1 MKTSKITTL
10 SAIAIATAFLG
21 GAVVHADEA
30 QATSNVYTEVAGKI
44 TVTPIRQTEQLTTAV
59 DNAKAAGVTV
69 ETGNTVNN
77 LTQDQAQAAMNE
89 KANEINSVVSQYNAE
104 KQAYADAQ
112 AKYEADKAKY
122 VEDKAAYEK
131 NMAEAEEN
139 TKKEGNLSE
148 VAEQGLVYNNAS
160 EPNATHEVVKGN
172 VVDEKEVQD
181 AAKAAEV
188 GDKDY
193 LVNTVL
199 NPDSEFINGGTY
211 VALKAGETTTVRY
224 EGLGNSTYNGQ
235 KIAAVEYDYTPDV
248 DTYAILYND
257 PTITIGLMNFS
268 KAIDVATNVRFYD
281 VNKQLITLTKDAL
294 FGFNSL
300 NRGKGELYNDK
311 IEYVSNE
318 AGFITINGSTIVNH
332 DGNKAYADSSNDEG
346 VIGEWDNFDSPNF
359 YKGGI
364 VGLTKDGKMSFHF
377 GNDGRVWQWFAI
389 NSTIPV
395 STLPIKPVE
404 PVAPTIEEP
413 VAPTVKV
420 DKYENVSAT
429 PVETPTDETPEFNG
443 DIVPLDPPTVDIPEF
458 DAGIPGIPEV
468 RELPEY
474 TEPIGTVPN
483 DAPKYEKPEFEGG
496 VVPNDPPVVEIPEYN
511 EPIGTVPN
519 EAPVYDK
526 PEWNGGIPGI
536 PEERE
541 LPPFEGGVVP
551 NDAPI
556 LDLPELEIPEEP
568 TKPTPEKP
576 VTPKEAPNKPADA
589 PKAKEVEITEV
600 VYKNDSEP
608 KEAANTTVYGGTL
621 PHTGE
626 KEGIASTLGLVVIA
640 AGITGLTLGFKK
652 RNDK

>member
-10 SAIAIATAFLG
+10 SAIALATAFLG
-21 GAVVHADEA
+21 GAVVHADGT
-30 QATSNVYTEVAGKI
+30 QPTSNVYTEVAGKI
-44 TVTPIRQTEQLTTAV
+44 TVTPIQQTEQLTAAV

-77 LTQDQAQAAMNE
+77 LTQDQAANVMNE
-89 KANEINSVVSQYNAE
+89 KANEINSVVSQYNAD

-172 VVDEKEVQD
+172 VVEEKEVQD

-224 EGLGNSTYNGQ
+224 EGLENSTYNGQ

-281 VNKQLITLTKDAL
+281 ANKQLITLTKDAL

-300 NRGKGELYNDK
+300 NRGKGELYDDK

-332 DGNKAYADSSNDEG
+332 EGNKAYADSSNDES

-404 PVAPTIEEP
+404 PVTPTIEEP

-443 DIVPLDPPTVDIPEF
+443 GIVPLDPPTVEIPEF
-458 DAGIPGIPEV
+458 QGGIPGIPEV
-468 RELPEY
+468 HEKPEFNGGIPGIP
-474 TEPIGTVPN
+474 EVH
-483 DAPKYEKPEFEGG
+483 EKPEFEGG
-496 VVPNDPPVVEIPEYN
+496 VVPLDPPVVEIPEL
-511 EPIGTVPN
+511 II
-519 EAPVYDK
+519 D
-526 PEWNGGIPGI
+526 
-536 PEERE
+536 
-541 LPPFEGGVVP
+541 
-551 NDAPI
+551 
-556 LDLPELEIPEEP
+556 IPEEP

-576 VTPKEAPNKPADA
+576 STPEKA
-589 PKAKEVEITEV
+589 PKTSVERPNDKVAQSTTV
-600 VYKNDSEP
+600 SYKLDSEP
-608 KEAANTTVYGGTL
+608 KEAVNTAVYGGTL
-621 PHTGE
+621 PNTGE
-626 KEGIASTLGLVVIA
+626 KEGITSTLGLLVIA

-652 RNDK
+652 HNEEKGE

>member
-10 SAIAIATAFLG
+10 SAIALATAFLG
-21 GAVVHADEA
+21 GAAVHADET

-44 TVTPIRQTEQLTTAV
+44 TVTPIQQTGQLTTAV

-77 LTQDQAQAAMNE
+77 LTQDQAANAMNE
-89 KANEINSVVSQYNAE
+89 KANEINSVVSQYTE
-104 KQAYADAQ
+104 DKQAYADAQ
-112 AKYEADKAKY
+112 AKYESDKAKY
-122 VEDKAAYEK
+122 VEDKAVYEK

-224 EGLGNSTYNGQ
+224 EGLENSTYNGQ

-281 VNKQLITLTKDAL
+281 ANKQLITLTKDAL

-300 NRGKGELYNDK
+300 NRGKGERYDDK

-332 DGNKAYADSSNDEG
+332 EGNKAYADSSNDEG

-429 PVETPTDETPEFNG
+429 PVETPMDETPEFNG
-443 DIVPLDPPTVDIPEF
+443 GIVPLDPPTVEIPEF
-458 DAGIPGIPEV
+458 QGGIPGIPEV
-468 RELPEY
+468 HEKPEFNGGIPGIP
-474 TEPIGTVPN
+474 EVH
-483 DAPKYEKPEFEGG
+483 EKPEFEGG
-496 VVPNDPPVVEIPEYN
+496 VVPLDPPVVEIPEL
-511 EPIGTVPN
+511 II
-519 EAPVYDK
+519 D
-526 PEWNGGIPGI
+526 
-536 PEERE
+536 
-541 LPPFEGGVVP
+541 
-551 NDAPI
+551 
-556 LDLPELEIPEEP
+556 IPEEP

-589 PKAKEVEITEV
+589 PKAKEEKEV
-600 VYKNDSEP
+600 AYKLDSEP
-608 KEAANTTVYGGTL
+608 KEVANTTVYGGVL
-621 PHTGE
+621 PNTGE

-652 RNDK
+652 HNEEKED

>member
-10 SAIAIATAFLG
+10 SAIALAAAFLG
-21 GAVVHADEA
+21 GAVVHADET

-44 TVTPIRQTEQLTTAV
+44 TVTPIQQTEQLTTAV
-59 DNAKAAGVTV
+59 DNAKAAGVNV
-69 ETGNTVNN
+69 EAGNTVNN

-89 KANEINSVVSQYNAE
+89 KASEINSVVSQYNAE
-104 KQAYADAQ
+104 KQAYTDAQ

-122 VEDKAAYEK
+122 VEDKTTYEK

-224 EGLGNSTYNGQ
+224 EGLENSTYNGQ
-235 KIAAVEYDYTPDV
+235 KIAAVEYDYTSDV

-281 VNKQLITLTKDAL
+281 ANKQLITLTKDAL

-300 NRGKGELYNDK
+300 NRGKGELYDDK

-332 DGNKAYADSSNDEG
+332 EGNKAYADSSNDES

-364 VGLTKDGKMSFHF
+364 VGLTQDGKMSFHF

-429 PVETPTDETPEFNG
+429 PVESPTDETPEFNG
-443 DIVPLDPPTVDIPEF
+443 GIVPLDPPTVEIPEF
-458 DAGIPGIPEV
+458 QGGIPGIPEVHEKPEFNGGIPGIPEV

-483 DAPKYEKPEFEGG
+483 EAPK
-496 VVPNDPPVVEIPEYN
+496 
-511 EPIGTVPN
+511 
-519 EAPVYDK
+519 YDK
-526 PEWNGGIPGI
+526 PEFQGGIPGI
-536 PEERE
+536 PEVRE

-576 VTPKEAPNKPADA
+576 STPEKA
-589 PKAKEVEITEV
+589 PKTSVERSNGKVAQSTTV
-600 VYKNDSEP
+600 SYKLDSEP
-608 KEAANTTVYGGTL
+608 KEVANTTVYGGVL
-621 PHTGE
+621 PNTGE
-626 KEGIASTLGLVVIA
+626 KEGIMSTLGLLVIS
-640 AGITGLTLGFKK
+640 AGIAGLTLSFKK
-652 RNDK
+652 YNEGEDK

>member
-21 GAVVHADEA
+21 GAVVHADET
-30 QATSNVYTEVAGKI
+30 QSTSNVYTEVAGKI
-44 TVTPIRQTEQLTTAV
+44 TVTPIQQTEQLTTAV
-59 DNAKAAGVTV
+59 DNAKAAGVNV
-69 ETGNTVNN
+69 EAGNTVNN
-77 LTQDQAQAAMNE
+77 LTQDQAANAMNE
-89 KANEINSVVSQYNAE
+89 KANEINSVVSQYTAD

-112 AKYEADKAKY
+112 AKYESDKAKY

-131 NMAEAEEN
+131 NMAEAEAN

-160 EPNATHEVVKGN
+160 EPNATHKVVKGN

-224 EGLGNSTYNGQ
+224 EGLENSTYNGQ
-235 KIAAVEYDYTPDV
+235 KISAVEYDYTPDV

-281 VNKQLITLTKDAL
+281 ANKQLVTLTKDAL

-300 NRGKGELYNDK
+300 NRGKGELYDDK

-332 DGNKAYADSSNDEG
+332 DGNKAYADSSNDES

-364 VGLTKDGKMSFHF
+364 VGLTQDGKMSFHF

-395 STLPIKPVE
+395 PTLPIKPVE

-429 PVETPTDETPEFNG
+429 PVDTPTDETPEFNG
-443 DIVPLDPPTVDIPEF
+443 GIVPLDPPMVEIPEF
-458 DAGIPGIPEV
+458 EGGIPGIPEV

-483 DAPKYEKPEFEGG
+483 DAP
-496 VVPNDPPVVEIPEYN
+496 
-511 EPIGTVPN
+511 
-519 EAPVYDK
+519 VYDK
-526 PEWNGGIPGI
+526 PEWNGGTVPNEAPIHDKPEFQGGIPGI
-536 PEERE
+536 PEVRE
-541 LPPFEGGVVP
+541 LPPFEGGVIP

-556 LDLPELEIPEEP
+556 LDLPELKIPEEP

-576 VTPKEAPNKPADA
+576 VTPKEVPSKPVDA
-589 PKAKEVEITEV
+589 PKEKEESATVS
-600 VYKNDSEP
+600 YNLDSEP
-608 KEAANTTVYGGTL
+608 KEAPNTPVYGGTL
-621 PHTGE
+621 PNTGE
-626 KEGIASTLGLVVIA
+626 KEGIMSTLGLAVIA
-640 AGITGLTLGFKK
+640 VGIAGLTLIFKK
-652 RNDK
+652 YNERGEN

>member
-21 GAVVHADEA
+21 GAVVHADE
-30 QATSNVYTEVAGKI
+30 QTTSNVYTEVAGKI
-44 TVTPIRQTEQLTTAV
+44 TVTPIQQTEQLTTAV
-59 DNAKAAGVTV
+59 DNAKASGVTV

-77 LTQDQAQAAMNE
+77 LTQDQAANAMNE

-112 AKYEADKAKY
+112 AKYEADKTKY

-160 EPNATHEVVKGN
+160 EPNATHEVIKGN

-224 EGLGNSTYNGQ
+224 EGLENSTYNGQ
-235 KIAAVEYDYTPDV
+235 KIAAVEYDYTSDV

-268 KAIDVATNVRFYD
+268 KAIDVATNIRFYD
-281 VNKQLITLTKDAL
+281 ANKQLITLTKDAL

-300 NRGKGELYNDK
+300 NRGKGELYADK

-332 DGNKAYADSSNDEG
+332 EGNKAYADSSNDES
-346 VIGEWDNFDSPNF
+346 VIGEWDSFDSTNF

-413 VAPTVKV
+413 TAPTVKV
-420 DKYENVSAT
+420 DKYENISAT

-443 DIVPLDPPTVDIPEF
+443 GIVPLDPPTVDIPEWNGGTVPNEAPIHYKPEF
-458 DAGIPGIPEV
+458 QGGIPGIPEV
-468 RELPEY
+468 
-474 TEPIGTVPN
+474 
-483 DAPKYEKPEFEGG
+483 
-496 VVPNDPPVVEIPEYN
+496 
-511 EPIGTVPN
+511 
-519 EAPVYDK
+519 
-526 PEWNGGIPGI
+526 
-536 PEERE
+536 RE

-556 LDLPELEIPEEP
+556 LDLPELEIPVEP

-576 VTPKEAPNKPADA
+576 VEPKKVPNKPVDA
-589 PKAKEVEITEV
+589 SKTKEVEITEV

-608 KEAANTTVYGGTL
+608 KGAVNTPVYGGTL
-621 PHTGE
+621 PNTGE
-626 KEGIASTLGLVVIA
+626 KEGVMSNLGLVVIA
-640 AGITGLTLGFKK
+640 VGITALTLSFKK
-652 RNDK
+652 YNEKEDN

>member
-1 MKTSKITTL
+1 MKTSKFTTL
-10 SAIAIATAFLG
+10 AGLAIATAFLG
-21 GAVVHADEA
+21 GAVVHADET
-30 QATSNVYTEVAGKI
+30 QSTSNVYTEVAGKV
-44 TVTPIRQTEQLTTAV
+44 TVTPIQQTEQLTTAV
-59 DNAKAAGVTV
+59 DNAKAAGVNV

-89 KANEINSVVSQYNAE
+89 KANEINSAVSQYNAE
-104 KQAYADAQ
+104 KQVYTDAQ

-122 VEDKAAYEK
+122 VEDKAVYEK

-181 AAKAAEV
+181 AAKNAEV

-211 VALKAGETTTVRY
+211 VSLKAGETTTVRY
-224 EGLGNSTYNGQ
+224 EGLENSTYNGQ

-268 KAIDVATNVRFYD
+268 KGIDVATNVRFYD
-281 VNKQLITLTKDAL
+281 ANKQLITLTKDAL

-300 NRGKGELYNDK
+300 NRGKGELYDDK

-332 DGNKAYADSSNDEG
+332 DGNKAYADNSNDES
-346 VIGEWDNFDSPNF
+346 VIGEWDSFDSPNF

-364 VGLTKDGKMSFHF
+364 VGLTQDGKMSFHF

-420 DKYENVSAT
+420 DKYENISAT

-443 DIVPLDPPTVDIPEF
+443 GIVPLDPPTVEIPEWN
-458 DAGIPGIPEV
+458 G
-468 RELPEY
+468 
-474 TEPIGTVPN
+474 GTVPN
-483 DAPKYEKPEFEGG
+483 EAPKYEKPEFQ
-496 VVPNDPPVVEIPEYN
+496 
-511 EPIGTVPN
+511 
-519 EAPVYDK
+519 
-526 PEWNGGIPGI
+526 GGIPGI

-541 LPPFEGGVVP
+541 LPPFEGGVIP

-568 TKPTPEKP
+568 TPEKP
-576 VTPKEAPNKPADA
+576 STPKELLNKPVDA
-589 PKAKEVEITEV
+589 PKEKEVEITEV

-608 KEAANTTVYGGTL
+608 KEVTNTPVYGGVL
-621 PHTGE
+621 PSTGE
-626 KEGIASTLGLVVIA
+626 KEGIMSTLGLVVIS
-640 AGITGLTLGFKK
+640 AGIAGLTLSFKK
-652 RNDK
+652 YNERGEN

>member
-10 SAIAIATAFLG
+10 SAIALATAFLG

-30 QATSNVYTEVAGKI
+30 QSTSNVYTEVAGKI
-44 TVTPIRQTEQLTTAV
+44 TVTPIQQTEQLTAAV
-59 DNAKAAGVTV
+59 DNAKAAGVNV

-77 LTQDQAQAAMNE
+77 LTQNQAQAAMNE
-89 KANEINSVVSQYNAE
+89 KANEINSVVSQYTAD

-112 AKYEADKAKY
+112 AKYESDKAKY

-148 VAEQGLVYNNAS
+148 VAEQDLVYNNAS

-181 AAKAAEV
+181 AAKTAEV

-224 EGLGNSTYNGQ
+224 EGLENSTYNGQ
-235 KIAAVEYDYTPDV
+235 KIAAVEYDYTPDA

-281 VNKQLITLTKDAL
+281 GNKKLIALTKDAL

-300 NRGKGELYNDK
+300 NRGKGELYDDK

-332 DGNKAYADSSNDEG
+332 EGNKAYADSSNDES

-404 PVAPTIEEP
+404 PVAPTIKEP
-413 VAPTVKV
+413 AAPTVKV

-443 DIVPLDPPTVDIPEF
+443 GIVPLDPPTVDIPEWN
-458 DAGIPGIPEV
+458 G
-468 RELPEY
+468 
-474 TEPIGTVPN
+474 
-483 DAPKYEKPEFEGG
+483 
-496 VVPNDPPVVEIPEYN
+496 
-511 EPIGTVPN
+511 GTVPN
-519 EAPVYDK
+519 EAPVHDK
-526 PEWNGGIPGI
+526 PEFQGGIPGI

-541 LPPFEGGVVP
+541 LPPFEGGVIP

-556 LDLPELEIPEEP
+556 LDLPELEIPEES

-576 VTPKEAPNKPADA
+576 STPEKAPKTSVERSNDKVAQSTTVSYNLAPASKETPKA
-589 PKAKEVEITEV
+589 
-600 VYKNDSEP
+600 
-608 KEAANTTVYGGTL
+608 TVYGGVL
-621 PHTGE
+621 PNTGE
-626 KEGIASTLGLVVIA
+626 KEGIASTFGLVVIA

-652 RNDK
+652 HNEEKGE

>member
-21 GAVVHADEA
+21 GAVVHADET

-44 TVTPIRQTEQLTTAV
+44 TVTPIQQTEQLTAAV
-59 DNAKAAGVTV
+59 DNAKAAGVNV
-69 ETGNTVNN
+69 EAGNTVNN

-89 KANEINSVVSQYNAE
+89 KANEINSVVSQYTAD

-112 AKYEADKAKY
+112 AKYESDKTKY

-160 EPNATHEVVKGN
+160 EPNTTHEVVKGN

-224 EGLGNSTYNGQ
+224 EGLENSTYNGQ
-235 KIAAVEYDYTPDV
+235 KIAAVEYDYTSNV

-300 NRGKGELYNDK
+300 NRGKGELYDDK
-311 IEYVSNE
+311 IEYVSND

-332 DGNKAYADSSNDEG
+332 EGNKAYADSSNDES

-364 VGLTKDGKMSFHF
+364 VGLTQDGKMSFHF

-404 PVAPTIEEP
+404 PVAPTIGEP

-443 DIVPLDPPTVDIPEF
+443 GIVPLDPPTVEI
-458 DAGIPGIPEV
+458 
-468 RELPEY
+468 PEY

-483 DAPKYEKPEFEGG
+483 DAPKYDKPEFQ
-496 VVPNDPPVVEIPEYN
+496 
-511 EPIGTVPN
+511 
-519 EAPVYDK
+519 
-526 PEWNGGIPGI
+526 GGIPGI

-551 NDAPI
+551 NDAPV
-556 LDLPELEIPEEP
+556 LDLPELKIPEEP

-576 VTPKEAPNKPADA
+576 ATPKKVPSKPVDA
-589 PKAKEVEITEV
+589 PKAKEAESATVS
-600 VYKNDSEP
+600 YKLDSEP
-608 KEAANTTVYGGTL
+608 KEVANTTVYGGTL
-621 PHTGE
+621 PNAGE
-626 KEGIASTLGLVVIA
+626 KEGIASTLGLAVIA
-640 AGITGLTLGFKK
+640 VGIAGLTLSFKK
-652 RNDK
+652 YNEGEGE

>member
-21 GAVVHADEA
+21 GAVVHADET

-44 TVTPIRQTEQLTTAV
+44 TVTPIQQTEQLTAAV

-77 LTQDQAQAAMNE
+77 LTQDQAANVMNE
-89 KANEINSVVSQYNAE
+89 KANEINSVVSQYNAD

-172 VVDEKEVQD
+172 VVEEKEVQD

-224 EGLGNSTYNGQ
+224 EGLENSTYNGQ

-268 KAIDVATNVRFYD
+268 KAVDVATNVRFYD
-281 VNKQLITLTKDAL
+281 VNKKLIALTKDAL

-300 NRGKGELYNDK
+300 NRGKGELYDDK

-332 DGNKAYADSSNDEG
+332 EENKAYADSSNDES

-443 DIVPLDPPTVDIPEF
+443 GIVPLDPPTVEIPEF
-458 DAGIPGIPEV
+458 QGGIPGIPEV
-468 RELPEY
+468 HEKPEFNGGIPGIP
-474 TEPIGTVPN
+474 EVH
-483 DAPKYEKPEFEGG
+483 EKPEFEGG
-496 VVPNDPPVVEIPEYN
+496 VVPLDPPVVEIPEL
-511 EPIGTVPN
+511 II
-519 EAPVYDK
+519 D
-526 PEWNGGIPGI
+526 
-536 PEERE
+536 
-541 LPPFEGGVVP
+541 
-551 NDAPI
+551 
-556 LDLPELEIPEEP
+556 IPEEP
-568 TKPTPEKP
+568 TPEKPSTPEKAHK
-576 VTPKEAPNKPADA
+576 TS
-589 PKAKEVEITEV
+589 VERSNGKVAQSTTV
-600 VYKNDSEP
+600 SYKLDSEP
-608 KEAANTTVYGGTL
+608 KEAVNTAVYGGTL
-621 PHTGE
+621 PNTGE
-626 KEGIASTLGLVVIA
+626 KEGIMSTLGLVVIA
-640 AGITGLTLGFKK
+640 AGITTLGLSFKK
-652 RNDK
+652 YNEGEEE

>member
-1 MKTSKITTL
+1 MKTSKFTTL
-10 SAIAIATAFLG
+10 AGLAIATAFLG

-30 QATSNVYTEVAGKI
+30 QSTSNVYTEVAGKI
-44 TVTPIRQTEQLTTAV
+44 TVTPIQQTEQLTAAV

-89 KANEINSVVSQYNAE
+89 KANEINSVVSQYNAD

-224 EGLGNSTYNGQ
+224 EGLENSTYNGQ

-281 VNKQLITLTKDAL
+281 ANKQLITLTKDAL

-300 NRGKGELYNDK
+300 NRGKGELYDDK

-420 DKYENVSAT
+420 DKYENISAT

-443 DIVPLDPPTVDIPEF
+443 GIVPLDPPTVDIPEF
-458 DAGIPGIPEV
+458 DAGIPGIPEIHV
-468 RELPEY
+468 KPEFN
-474 TEPIGTVPN
+474 GGVPGI
-483 DAPKYEKPEFEGG
+483 PEVHEKPEFNGG
-496 VVPNDPPVVEIPEYN
+496 VVPLDPPVVEIPEL
-511 EPIGTVPN
+511 IIDT
-519 EAPVYDK
+519 
-526 PEWNGGIPGI
+526 
-536 PEERE
+536 PEE
-541 LPPFEGGVVP
+541 
-551 NDAPI
+551 
-556 LDLPELEIPEEP
+556 
-568 TKPTPEKP
+568 PTPEKP
-576 VTPKEAPNKPADA
+576 VTPKEVPSKPVDA
-589 PKAKEVEITEV
+589 PKTKEVEITEV

-608 KEAANTTVYGGTL
+608 KETPKTAVYGGTL
-621 PHTGE
+621 PNTGE
-626 KEGIASTLGLVVIA
+626 KEGIMSTLGLLVIS
-640 AGITGLTLGFKK
+640 AGIAGLTLSFKK
-652 RNDK
+652 YNEGEEE

>member
-21 GAVVHADEA
+21 GAVVHADET
-30 QATSNVYTEVAGKI
+30 QSTSNVYTEVAGKI
-44 TVTPIRQTEQLTTAV
+44 TVTPIQQTEQLTAAV
-59 DNAKAAGVTV
+59 DNAKAAGVAV

-77 LTQDQAQAAMNE
+77 LTQDQAANAMNE
-89 KANEINSVVSQYNAE
+89 KANEINSVVSQYNAD

-112 AKYEADKAKY
+112 TKYESDKAKY

-224 EGLGNSTYNGQ
+224 EGLENSTYNGQ

-281 VNKQLITLTKDAL
+281 ANKQLITLTKDAL

-300 NRGKGELYNDK
+300 NRGKGELYDDK

-332 DGNKAYADSSNDEG
+332 EGNKAYADSSNDEG

-413 VAPTVKV
+413 TAPTVKV
-420 DKYENVSAT
+420 DKYENISAT

-443 DIVPLDPPTVDIPEF
+443 GVVPLDPPTVEIPEF
-458 DAGIPGIPEV
+458 QGGIPGIPEV
-468 RELPEY
+468 HEKPEFNGGIPGIP
-474 TEPIGTVPN
+474 EVH
-483 DAPKYEKPEFEGG
+483 EKPEFEGG
-496 VVPNDPPVVEIPEYN
+496 VVPLDPPVVEIPEL
-511 EPIGTVPN
+511 II
-519 EAPVYDK
+519 D
-526 PEWNGGIPGI
+526 
-536 PEERE
+536 
-541 LPPFEGGVVP
+541 
-551 NDAPI
+551 
-556 LDLPELEIPEEP
+556 IPEEP

-576 VTPKEAPNKPADA
+576 STPEKA
-589 PKAKEVEITEV
+589 PKTSVERSNGKVAQSTTV
-600 VYKNDSEP
+600 SYKLDSEP
-608 KEAANTTVYGGTL
+608 SEVANTPVYRATL
-621 PHTGE
+621 PNTGE

-640 AGITGLTLGFKK
+640 AGITTLGLSFKK
-652 RNDK
+652 YNEGEEE

>member
-10 SAIAIATAFLG
+10 AGVAIATAFLG
-21 GAVVHADEA
+21 GAVVNADET

-44 TVTPIRQTEQLTTAV
+44 TATPIQQTEQLTTAV
-59 DNAKAAGVTV
+59 DNAKDAGVNV

-77 LTQDQAQAAMNE
+77 LTQDQAANAMNE

-104 KQAYADAQ
+104 KQAYTDAQ

-224 EGLGNSTYNGQ
+224 EGLENSTYNGQ
-235 KIAAVEYDYTPDV
+235 KIAAVEYDYTSNV

-281 VNKQLITLTKDAL
+281 ANKQLITLTKDAL

-300 NRGKGELYNDK
+300 NRGKGELYDDK

-332 DGNKAYADSSNDEG
+332 EGNKAYADSSNDER

-364 VGLTKDGKMSFHF
+364 VGLTQDGKMSFHF

-420 DKYENVSAT
+420 DKYENISAT

-443 DIVPLDPPTVDIPEF
+443 
-458 DAGIPGIPEV
+458 
-468 RELPEY
+468 
-474 TEPIGTVPN
+474 
-483 DAPKYEKPEFEGG
+483 
-496 VVPNDPPVVEIPEYN
+496 
-511 EPIGTVPN
+511 GTVPN
-519 EAPVYDK
+519 EAPVHDK
-526 PEWNGGIPGI
+526 PEFQGGIPGI
-536 PEERE
+536 PEVRE

-576 VTPKEAPNKPADA
+576 STPKEAPNKPVDA
-589 PKAKEVEITEV
+589 PKAKEVEITDV
-600 VYKNDSEP
+600 VYKLDSEP
-608 KEAANTTVYGGTL
+608 KEVANTTVYGGAL
-621 PHTGE
+621 PNTGE
-626 KEGIASTLGLVVIA
+626 KEGIMSTLGLAVIA
-640 AGITGLTLGFKK
+640 AGIASLTLSFKK
-652 RNDK
+652 YNEGEEE

>member
-30 QATSNVYTEVAGKI
+30 QTTSNVYTEVAGKI
-44 TVTPIRQTEQLTTAV
+44 TVTPIQQTEQLTTAV

-77 LTQDQAQAAMNE
+77 LTQGQATNAMNE

-104 KQAYADAQ
+104 KQDYADAQ

-122 VEDKAAYEK
+122 IEDKAVYEK
-131 NMAEAEEN
+131 NMAEAEAN

-211 VALKAGETTTVRY
+211 VALKAGETTTIRY
-224 EGLGNSTYNGQ
+224 EGLENSTYNGQ

-281 VNKQLITLTKDAL
+281 ANKQLITLTKDAL

-300 NRGKGELYNDK
+300 NRGKGEFYDDK

-332 DGNKAYADSSNDEG
+332 EGNKAYADSSNDES
-346 VIGEWDNFDSPNF
+346 VIGEWDSFDSANF

-413 VAPTVKV
+413 TAPTVKV
-420 DKYENVSAT
+420 DKYENISAT
-429 PVETPTDETPEFNG
+429 PVETPTDETPE
-443 DIVPLDPPTVDIPEF
+443 
-458 DAGIPGIPEV
+458 
-468 RELPEY
+468 
-474 TEPIGTVPN
+474 
-483 DAPKYEKPEFEGG
+483 
-496 VVPNDPPVVEIPEYN
+496 
-511 EPIGTVPN
+511 
-519 EAPVYDK
+519 
-526 PEWNGGIPGI
+526 WNGGIPGI
-536 PEERE
+536 PEVHEKPE
-541 LPPFEGGVVP
+541 FEGGVVP

-556 LDLPELEIPEEP
+556 LDLPELEIPVEP
-568 TKPTPEKP
+568 EKTTPEKP
-576 VTPKEAPNKPADA
+576 VEPKKVPNKPVDA
-589 PKAKEVEITEV
+589 PKSKEAETTTVS
-600 VYKNDSEP
+600 YNFDSEP
-608 KEAANTTVYGGTL
+608 KEVANTTVYGGVL
-621 PHTGE
+621 PDTGE
-626 KEGIASTLGLVVIA
+626 KEGIMSTLGLAVIA
-640 AGITGLTLGFKK
+640 VGIAGLTLSFKK
-652 RNDK
+652 YNEDK

>member
-10 SAIAIATAFLG
+10 SAIALATAFLG
-21 GAVVHADEA
+21 GAVVHADET
-30 QATSNVYTEVAGKI
+30 QPTSNVYTEVAGKI
-44 TVTPIRQTEQLTTAV
+44 TVTPIQQTEQLTAAV
-59 DNAKAAGVTV
+59 DNAKAAGVNV

-77 LTQDQAQAAMNE
+77 LTQDQAANAMNE
-89 KANEINSVVSQYNAE
+89 KANEINSVVSQYTAD

-224 EGLGNSTYNGQ
+224 EGLENSTYNGQ
-235 KIAAVEYDYTPDV
+235 KITAVEYDYTSDV

-281 VNKQLITLTKDAL
+281 ANKQLITLTKDAL

-300 NRGKGELYNDK
+300 NRGKGELYDDK

-332 DGNKAYADSSNDEG
+332 DGNKAYADSSNDES

-404 PVAPTIEEP
+404 PVAPTIEELA
-413 VAPTVKV
+413 VPTVKV
-420 DKYENVSAT
+420 NKYENISAT
-429 PVETPTDETPEFNG
+429 PVETPTVETPEFNG
-443 DIVPLDPPTVDIPEF
+443 GIVPLDPPTVEIPEF
-458 DAGIPGIPEV
+458 QGGIPGVPEV
-468 RELPEY
+468 HE
-474 TEPIGTVPN
+474 
-483 DAPKYEKPEFEGG
+483 
-496 VVPNDPPVVEIPEYN
+496 
-511 EPIGTVPN
+511 
-519 EAPVYDK
+519 K

-536 PEERE
+536 PEVHEKPE
-541 LPPFEGGVVP
+541 FDGGVVP
-551 NDAPI
+551 
-556 LDLPELEIPEEP
+556 LDPPVVEIPELIIDIPEEP

-576 VTPKEAPNKPADA
+576 STPEKA
-589 PKAKEVEITEV
+589 PKTSVECSNGQSTT
-600 VYKNDSEP
+600 VYYKLDSEP
-608 KEAANTTVYGGTL
+608 KEVANTTVYGGTL

-626 KEGIASTLGLVVIA
+626 KEGIMSTLGLAVIA
-640 AGITGLTLGFKK
+640 VGIAGFTLSFKK
-652 RNDK
+652 YNERGEN

>member
-21 GAVVHADEA
+21 GAVVHADET

-44 TVTPIRQTEQLTTAV
+44 TVTPIQQSEQLTAAV
-59 DNAKAAGVTV
+59 DNAKAAGVNV
-69 ETGNTVNN
+69 EAGNTVNN
-77 LTQDQAQAAMNE
+77 LTQDQAANAMNE
-89 KANEINSVVSQYNAE
+89 KANEINSVVSQYN
-104 KQAYADAQ
+104 
-112 AKYEADKAKY
+112 ADKAKY

-160 EPNATHEVVKGN
+160 EPNATHKVVKGN

-181 AAKAAEV
+181 AAKTAEV

-224 EGLGNSTYNGQ
+224 EGLENSTYNGQ
-235 KIAAVEYDYTPDV
+235 KITAVEYDYTSDV

-281 VNKQLITLTKDAL
+281 ANKQLITLTKDAL

-332 DGNKAYADSSNDEG
+332 DGNKAYADSSNDES

-377 GNDGRVWQWFAI
+377 GSDGRVWQWFAI

-395 STLPIKPVE
+395 STLPIKPV
-404 PVAPTIEEP
+404 EP

-443 DIVPLDPPTVDIPEF
+443 GIVPLDPPTVEIPEF
-458 DAGIPGIPEV
+458 QGGIPGIPEV
-468 RELPEY
+468 HEKPEFNGGIPGIP
-474 TEPIGTVPN
+474 EVH
-483 DAPKYEKPEFEGG
+483 EKPEFEGG
-496 VVPNDPPVVEIPEYN
+496 AVPLDPPVVEIPEL
-511 EPIGTVPN
+511 II
-519 EAPVYDK
+519 D
-526 PEWNGGIPGI
+526 IP
-536 PEERE
+536 
-541 LPPFEGGVVP
+541 
-551 NDAPI
+551 A
-556 LDLPELEIPEEP
+556 EP

-576 VTPKEAPNKPADA
+576 VEPKKVPNKPVYA
-589 PKAKEVEITEV
+589 PKEKEVEITEV

-608 KEAANTTVYGGTL
+608 KEVANTPVYEATL
-621 PHTGE
+621 PNTGE
-626 KEGIASTLGLVVIA
+626 REGIASTLGLVVIA
-640 AGITGLTLGFKK
+640 AGIARLTLGFKK
-652 RNDK
+652 RNESED

>member
-10 SAIAIATAFLG
+10 SAIALATAFLG

-30 QATSNVYTEVAGKI
+30 QSTSNVYTEVAGKI
-44 TVTPIRQTEQLTTAV
+44 TVTPIQQTEQLTAAV
-59 DNAKAAGVTV
+59 DNAKAAGVNV

-77 LTQDQAQAAMNE
+77 LTQNQAQAAMNE
-89 KANEINSVVSQYNAE
+89 KANEINSVVSQYTAD

-112 AKYEADKAKY
+112 AKYESDKAKY

-148 VAEQGLVYNNAS
+148 VAEQDLVYNNAS

-224 EGLGNSTYNGQ
+224 EGLENSTYNGQ

-281 VNKQLITLTKDAL
+281 ANKQLITLTKDAL

-300 NRGKGELYNDK
+300 NRGKGELYDDK

-332 DGNKAYADSSNDEG
+332 EGNKAYADSSNDEG

-395 STLPIKPVE
+395 STLPVKPVE

-413 VAPTVKV
+413 AAPTVKV
-420 DKYENVSAT
+420 DKYENISAT

-443 DIVPLDPPTVDIPEF
+443 GIVPLDPPTVEIPEF
-458 DAGIPGIPEV
+458 QGGIPGIPEV
-468 RELPEY
+468 H
-474 TEPIGTVPN
+474 
-483 DAPKYEKPEFEGG
+483 EKPEFNGDIPGIPEVHEKPEFDGG
-496 VVPNDPPVVEIPEYN
+496 VVPLDPPVVEIPEL
-511 EPIGTVPN
+511 II
-519 EAPVYDK
+519 D
-526 PEWNGGIPGI
+526 
-536 PEERE
+536 
-541 LPPFEGGVVP
+541 
-551 NDAPI
+551 
-556 LDLPELEIPEEP
+556 IPEEP

-576 VTPKEAPNKPADA
+576 NTPKEVPNKPVDA
-589 PKAKEVEITEV
+589 PKTKGVEITEV

-608 KEAANTTVYGGTL
+608 KEGANTTVYGGVL
-621 PHTGE
+621 PNTGE
-626 KEGIASTLGLVVIA
+626 KEGITSTLGLLVIA

-652 RNDK
+652 RNEGEEE

>member
-1 MKTSKITTL
+1 MTRWGVGCTLKALKKHGLGPMQDKINYQGDYTMKTSKITTL

-21 GAVVHADEA
+21 GAVVHADET
-30 QATSNVYTEVAGKI
+30 QAASNVYTEVAGKV
-44 TVTPIRQTEQLTTAV
+44 TVTPIQQTEQLTTAV
-59 DNAKAAGVTV
+59 DNAKASGVTV

-77 LTQDQAQAAMNE
+77 LTQDQAANAMNE

-122 VEDKAAYEK
+122 IEDKAVYEK
-131 NMAEAEEN
+131 NMAEAEAN

-224 EGLGNSTYNGQ
+224 EGLKNSTYNGQ
-235 KIAAVEYDYTPDV
+235 KIAAVEYDYTSDV

-281 VNKQLITLTKDAL
+281 ANKQLITLTKDAL

-300 NRGKGELYNDK
+300 NRGKGELYDDK

-332 DGNKAYADSSNDEG
+332 EGNKAYADSSNDEG
-346 VIGEWDNFDSPNF
+346 VIGEWDSFDSPNF

-404 PVAPTIEEP
+404 PVAPTIKEP
-413 VAPTVKV
+413 TTPTVKV
-420 DKYENVSAT
+420 DKYENISAT

-443 DIVPLDPPTVDIPEF
+443 GIVPLDPPTVEIPEF
-458 DAGIPGIPEV
+458 Q
-468 RELPEY
+468 
-474 TEPIGTVPN
+474 
-483 DAPKYEKPEFEGG
+483 
-496 VVPNDPPVVEIPEYN
+496 
-511 EPIGTVPN
+511 
-519 EAPVYDK
+519 
-526 PEWNGGIPGI
+526 GGIPGI
-536 PEERE
+536 PEERV

-551 NDAPI
+551 NDAPVY
-556 LDLPELEIPEEP
+556 DKPELEIPAE
-568 TKPTPEKP
+568 PEKP
-576 VTPKEAPNKPADA
+576 VTPTPIKPQKPSTPEKASKTSVERVNNKVAQSTVVSYKLDSVPS
-589 PKAKEVEITEV
+589 EV
-600 VYKNDSEP
+600 
-608 KEAANTTVYGGTL
+608 ANTPVYRATL
-621 PHTGE
+621 PNTGE

-640 AGITGLTLGFKK
+640 AGITALTLGFKK
-652 RNDK
+652 YDEGEEG

>member
-10 SAIAIATAFLG
+10 SAIALATAFLG

-30 QATSNVYTEVAGKI
+30 QSTSNVYTEVAGKI
-44 TVTPIRQTEQLTTAV
+44 TVTPIQQTEQLTAAV
-59 DNAKAAGVTV
+59 DNAKAAGVNV
-69 ETGNTVNN
+69 EAGNTVNN
-77 LTQDQAQAAMNE
+77 LTQNQAQAAMNE
-89 KANEINSVVSQYNAE
+89 KANEINSVVSQYTAD

-112 AKYEADKAKY
+112 AKYESDKAKY

-181 AAKAAEV
+181 AAKATEV

-224 EGLGNSTYNGQ
+224 EGLENSTYNGQ

-281 VNKQLITLTKDAL
+281 ANKQLITLTKDAL

-300 NRGKGELYNDK
+300 NRGKGELYADK
-311 IEYVSNE
+311 IEYISNE

-332 DGNKAYADSSNDEG
+332 EGNKAYADSSNDES

-413 VAPTVKV
+413 VASTVKV
-420 DKYENVSAT
+420 DKYENISAT

-443 DIVPLDPPTVDIPEF
+443 GIVPLDPPTVEIPEF
-458 DAGIPGIPEV
+458 QGGIPGVPEV
-468 RELPEY
+468 HE
-474 TEPIGTVPN
+474 
-483 DAPKYEKPEFEGG
+483 
-496 VVPNDPPVVEIPEYN
+496 
-511 EPIGTVPN
+511 
-519 EAPVYDK
+519 K
-526 PEWNGGIPGI
+526 PEWNGGIPGV
-536 PEERE
+536 PEVHEKPE
-541 LPPFEGGVVP
+541 FDGGVVP
-551 NDAPI
+551 
-556 LDLPELEIPEEP
+556 LDPPVVEIPELIIDIPEE
-568 TKPTPEKP
+568 PTPEKP
-576 VTPKEAPNKPADA
+576 VTPKEAPSKPVDA
-589 PKAKEVEITEV
+589 PKEKEVEITEV
-600 VYKNDSEP
+600 AYKLDSEP
-608 KEAANTTVYGGTL
+608 KEVANTTVYGGVL

-626 KEGIASTLGLVVIA
+626 KEGITSTLGLLVIA

-652 RNDK
+652 HNEEKGE

>member
-10 SAIAIATAFLG
+10 SAIALATAFLG

-30 QATSNVYTEVAGKI
+30 QSTSNVYTEVAGKI
-44 TVTPIRQTEQLTTAV
+44 TVTPIQQTEQLTAAV
-59 DNAKAAGVTV
+59 DNAKAAGVNV

-77 LTQDQAQAAMNE
+77 LTQNQAQAAMNE
-89 KANEINSVVSQYNAE
+89 KANEINSVVSQYTAD

-112 AKYEADKAKY
+112 ATYESDKAKY

-148 VAEQGLVYNNAS
+148 VAEQDLVYNNAS

-224 EGLGNSTYNGQ
+224 EGLENSTYNGQ

-281 VNKQLITLTKDAL
+281 ANKQLITLTKDAL

-300 NRGKGELYNDK
+300 NRGKGELYDDK

-332 DGNKAYADSSNDEG
+332 EGNKAYADSSNDEG

-395 STLPIKPVE
+395 STLPVKPVE

-413 VAPTVKV
+413 AAPTVKV
-420 DKYENVSAT
+420 DKYENISAT

-443 DIVPLDPPTVDIPEF
+443 GIVPLDPPTVEIPEF
-458 DAGIPGIPEV
+458 QGGIPGIPEV
-468 RELPEY
+468 HEKPEFNGGIPGIP
-474 TEPIGTVPN
+474 EVH
-483 DAPKYEKPEFEGG
+483 EKPEFEGG
-496 VVPNDPPVVEIPEYN
+496 VVPLDPPVVEIPEL
-511 EPIGTVPN
+511 II
-519 EAPVYDK
+519 D
-526 PEWNGGIPGI
+526 
-536 PEERE
+536 
-541 LPPFEGGVVP
+541 
-551 NDAPI
+551 
-556 LDLPELEIPEEP
+556 IPEEP

-576 VTPKEAPNKPADA
+576 VTPKEVPSKPVDA
-589 PKAKEVEITEV
+589 PKVKEVEITEV

-608 KEAANTTVYGGTL
+608 KEVANTAIYGGVL
-621 PHTGE
+621 PNTGE

-652 RNDK
+652 RNEGEEE

>member
-21 GAVVHADEA
+21 GAVVHADET
-30 QATSNVYTEVAGKI
+30 QSTSNVYTEVAGKI
-44 TVTPIRQTEQLTTAV
+44 TVTPIQQTEQLTAAV
-59 DNAKAAGVTV
+59 DNAKAAGVAV

-77 LTQDQAQAAMNE
+77 LTQDQAANAMNE
-89 KANEINSVVSQYNAE
+89 KANEINSVVSQYNAD

-112 AKYEADKAKY
+112 TKYESDKAKY

-224 EGLGNSTYNGQ
+224 EGLENSTYNGQ

-281 VNKQLITLTKDAL
+281 ANKQLITLTKDAL

-300 NRGKGELYNDK
+300 NRGKGELYDDK

-332 DGNKAYADSSNDEG
+332 EGNKAYADSSNDEG

-413 VAPTVKV
+413 TAPTVKV
-420 DKYENVSAT
+420 DKYENISAT

-443 DIVPLDPPTVDIPEF
+443 GVVPLDPPTVEIPEF
-458 DAGIPGIPEV
+458 QGGIPGIPEV
-468 RELPEY
+468 HEKPEFNGGIPGIP
-474 TEPIGTVPN
+474 EVH
-483 DAPKYEKPEFEGG
+483 EKPEFEGG
-496 VVPNDPPVVEIPEYN
+496 VVPLDPPVVEIPEL
-511 EPIGTVPN
+511 II
-519 EAPVYDK
+519 D
-526 PEWNGGIPGI
+526 
-536 PEERE
+536 
-541 LPPFEGGVVP
+541 
-551 NDAPI
+551 
-556 LDLPELEIPEEP
+556 IPEEP

-576 VTPKEAPNKPADA
+576 STPEKA
-589 PKAKEVEITEV
+589 PKTSVERPNNKVAQSTTV
-600 VYKNDSEP
+600 SYKLDSEP
-608 KEAANTTVYGGTL
+608 SEVANTPVYRATL
-621 PHTGE
+621 PNTGE

-640 AGITGLTLGFKK
+640 AGITTLGLSFKK
-652 RNDK
+652 YNEGEEE

>member
-1 MKTSKITTL
+1 MGLWVRIEALKKAWVRAHAKKHLYKEYTMKTSKITTL

-21 GAVVHADEA
+21 GAVVRADET
-30 QATSNVYTEVAGKI
+30 QATSNIYTEVAGKI
-44 TVTPIRQTEQLTTAV
+44 TVTPIQQSEQLATAV
-59 DNAKAAGVTV
+59 DNAKAAGVAI
-69 ETGNTVNN
+69 ETGGTVNN
-77 LTQDQAQAAMNE
+77 LTQDQAVNAMNE
-89 KANEINSVVSQYNAE
+89 KASEINLVVSQYNAE

-112 AKYEADKAKY
+112 AKYDADKAKY

-131 NMAEAEEN
+131 NMAEAEAN

-199 NPDSEFINGGTY
+199 NPDSDFINGGTY

-224 EGLGNSTYNGQ
+224 EGLENSTYNGQ
-235 KIAAVEYDYTPDV
+235 KIAAVEYDYTPDA

-281 VNKQLITLTKDAL
+281 ANKQLIALTKDAL

-300 NRGKGELYNDK
+300 NRGKGELYDDK

-332 DGNKAYADSSNDEG
+332 EGNKAYADSSNDES
-346 VIGEWDNFDSPNF
+346 VIGEWDSFDSTNF

-413 VAPTVKV
+413 TAPTIKV
-420 DKYENVSAT
+420 DKYENISAT

-443 DIVPLDPPTVDIPEF
+443 GIVPLDPPVVEIPEF
-458 DAGIPGIPEV
+458 EGGIPGIPEV
-468 RELPEY
+468 RELPEW
-474 TEPIGTVPN
+474 E
-483 DAPKYEKPEFEGG
+483 
-496 VVPNDPPVVEIPEYN
+496 
-511 EPIGTVPN
+511 
-519 EAPVYDK
+519 
-526 PEWNGGIPGI
+526 GGIPGI
-536 PEERE
+536 PEVRE

-556 LDLPELEIPEEP
+556 LDLPELEIPAE
-568 TKPTPEKP
+568 PEKP
-576 VTPKEAPNKPADA
+576 ATPKEAPSKPVGA
-589 PKAKEVEITEV
+589 PKAKKEITTV
-600 VYKNDSEP
+600 SYNFDSDP
-608 KEAANTTVYGGTL
+608 KEAVKTPTYSATL
-621 PHTGE
+621 PNTGE
-626 KEGIASTLGLVVIA
+626 KEGIMSTLGLVVIA
-640 AGITGLTLGFKK
+640 AGIASLTLSFKK
-652 RNDK
+652 YNEGEEG

>member
-1 MKTSKITTL
+1 MKTAKITTF
-10 SAIAIATAFLG
+10 SAIAIATAFFG

-44 TVTPIRQTEQLTTAV
+44 TVTPIQQSEQLATAV
-59 DNAKAAGVTV
+59 DNAKAVGVAI
-69 ETGNTVNN
+69 ETGGTVNN
-77 LTQDQAQAAMNE
+77 LTQDQAVNAMNE
-89 KANEINSVVSQYNAE
+89 KASEINSVVSQYNAE

-112 AKYEADKAKY
+112 AKYDADKAKY

-131 NMAEAEEN
+131 NMAEAN

-160 EPNATHEVVKGN
+160 EPNATHEVIKGN

-224 EGLGNSTYNGQ
+224 EGLENSTYNGQ
-235 KIAAVEYDYTPDV
+235 KIAAVEYDYTPDA

-281 VNKQLITLTKDAL
+281 ANKQLIALTKDAL

-300 NRGKGELYNDK
+300 NRGKGELYDDK

-332 DGNKAYADSSNDEG
+332 EGNKAYADSSNDES
-346 VIGEWDNFDSPNF
+346 VIGEWDSFDSTNF

-413 VAPTVKV
+413 TAPTVKV
-420 DKYENVSAT
+420 DKYENISAT

-443 DIVPLDPPTVDIPEF
+443 GIVPLDPPVVEIPEF
-458 DAGIPGIPEV
+458 EGGTPGIPEVRELPEWEGGIPGIPEV
-468 RELPEY
+468 RELP
-474 TEPIGTVPN
+474 
-483 DAPKYEKPEFEGG
+483 
-496 VVPNDPPVVEIPEYN
+496 
-511 EPIGTVPN
+511 
-519 EAPVYDK
+519 
-526 PEWNGGIPGI
+526 
-536 PEERE
+536 
-541 LPPFEGGVVP
+541 PFEGGVIP

-556 LDLPELEIPEEP
+556 LDLPELEIP
-568 TKPTPEKP
+568 
-576 VTPKEAPNKPADA
+576 VTPKKAPNKPVDA
-589 PKAKEVEITEV
+589 PKTKEVEITEV

-608 KEAANTTVYGGTL
+608 SEVANSPVYGGTL
-621 PHTGE
+621 PLTGE

-640 AGITGLTLGFKK
+640 AGIAAITLGFKK
-652 RNDK
+652 YNEGEEE

>member
-21 GAVVHADEA
+21 GAVVHADET

-44 TVTPIRQTEQLTTAV
+44 TVTPIQQSEQLTAAV
-59 DNAKAAGVTV
+59 DNAKAAGVNV
-69 ETGNTVNN
+69 EAGNTVNN
-77 LTQDQAQAAMNE
+77 LTQDQAANAMNE
-89 KANEINSVVSQYNAE
+89 KANEINSVVSQYN
-104 KQAYADAQ
+104 
-112 AKYEADKAKY
+112 ADKAKY

-160 EPNATHEVVKGN
+160 EPNATHKVVKGN

-181 AAKAAEV
+181 AAKTAEV

-224 EGLGNSTYNGQ
+224 EGLENSTYNGQ
-235 KIAAVEYDYTPDV
+235 KITAVEYDYTSDV

-281 VNKQLITLTKDAL
+281 ANKQLITLTKDAL

-332 DGNKAYADSSNDEG
+332 DGNKAYADSSNDES

-404 PVAPTIEEP
+404 PVAPT
-413 VAPTVKV
+413 VKV

-443 DIVPLDPPTVDIPEF
+443 GIVPLDPPTVEIPEF
-458 DAGIPGIPEV
+458 QGGIPGIPEV
-468 RELPEY
+468 HEKPEFNGGIPGIP
-474 TEPIGTVPN
+474 EVH
-483 DAPKYEKPEFEGG
+483 EKPEFEGG
-496 VVPNDPPVVEIPEYN
+496 AVPLDPPVVEIPEL
-511 EPIGTVPN
+511 II
-519 EAPVYDK
+519 D
-526 PEWNGGIPGI
+526 
-536 PEERE
+536 
-541 LPPFEGGVVP
+541 
-551 NDAPI
+551 
-556 LDLPELEIPEEP
+556 IPEEP

-576 VTPKEAPNKPADA
+576 VEPKKVPNKPVYA
-589 PKAKEVEITEV
+589 PKEKEVEITEV

-608 KEAANTTVYGGTL
+608 KEVANTPVYEATL
-621 PHTGE
+621 PNTGE
-626 KEGIASTLGLVVIA
+626 REGIASTLGLVVIA
-640 AGITGLTLGFKK
+640 AGITALTLSFKK
-652 RNDK
+652 YNEK

>member
-10 SAIAIATAFLG
+10 SAIAIATAFLS
-21 GAVVHADEA
+21 GAVVHADET

-44 TVTPIRQTEQLTTAV
+44 TVTPIQQTEQLTTAV

-77 LTQDQAQAAMNE
+77 LTQDQAVNAMNE
-89 KANEINSVVSQYNAE
+89 KANEINSVVSQHNAE

-112 AKYEADKAKY
+112 AKYEADKARY

-131 NMAEAEEN
+131 NMAEAEAN

-172 VVDEKEVQD
+172 MVDEKEVQD

-224 EGLGNSTYNGQ
+224 EGLENSTYNGQ

-281 VNKQLITLTKDAL
+281 ANKQLITLTKDAL

-300 NRGKGELYNDK
+300 NRGKGELYDDK

-332 DGNKAYADSSNDEG
+332 EGNKAYADSSNDEG

-395 STLPIKPVE
+395 STLPVKPVE

-413 VAPTVKV
+413 AAPTVKV
-420 DKYENVSAT
+420 DKYENISAT

-443 DIVPLDPPTVDIPEF
+443 GIVPLDPPTVEIPEF
-458 DAGIPGIPEV
+458 QGGIPGIPEV
-468 RELPEY
+468 H
-474 TEPIGTVPN
+474 
-483 DAPKYEKPEFEGG
+483 EKPEFNGDIPGIPEVHEKPEFDGG
-496 VVPNDPPVVEIPEYN
+496 VVPLDPPVVEIPEL
-511 EPIGTVPN
+511 II
-519 EAPVYDK
+519 D
-526 PEWNGGIPGI
+526 
-536 PEERE
+536 
-541 LPPFEGGVVP
+541 
-551 NDAPI
+551 
-556 LDLPELEIPEEP
+556 IPEEP

-576 VTPKEAPNKPADA
+576 NTPKEVPNKPVDA
-589 PKAKEVEITEV
+589 PKEKVAQSATVS
-600 VYKNDSEP
+600 YKLDSEP
-608 KEAANTTVYGGTL
+608 KEGVNTPVYGGTL
-621 PHTGE
+621 PVTGE

-640 AGITGLTLGFKK
+640 AGITALTLGFKK
-652 RNDK
+652 RNEGEEE

>member
-21 GAVVHADEA
+21 GAVVHADET
-30 QATSNVYTEVAGKI
+30 QAASNVYTEVAGKI
-44 TVTPIRQTEQLTTAV
+44 TPIQQTEQLTAAV
-59 DNAKAAGVTV
+59 DNAKAAGVNV

-89 KANEINSVVSQYNAE
+89 KSNEINSVVSQYNAD
-104 KQAYADAQ
+104 KQAYADAH
-112 AKYEADKAKY
+112 AKYESDKAKY

-148 VAEQGLVYNNAS
+148 VAEQGLVYKNAS

-172 VVDEKEVQD
+172 VVEEKEVQD

-224 EGLGNSTYNGQ
+224 EGLENSTYNGQ

-281 VNKQLITLTKDAL
+281 GNKKLIALTKDAL

-332 DGNKAYADSSNDEG
+332 EGNKAYADSSNDES

-404 PVAPTIEEP
+404 PVAPTIKEP
-413 VAPTVKV
+413 AAPTVKV
-420 DKYENVSAT
+420 DKYENISAT

-443 DIVPLDPPTVDIPEF
+443 GIVPL
-458 DAGIPGIPEV
+458 
-468 RELPEY
+468 
-474 TEPIGTVPN
+474 
-483 DAPKYEKPEFEGG
+483 
-496 VVPNDPPVVEIPEYN
+496 DPPVVEIPEF
-511 EPIGTVPN
+511 EGGIPGIPEVH
-519 EAPVYDK
+519 EK

-541 LPPFEGGVVP
+541 LPPFEGGVIP

-556 LDLPELEIPEEP
+556 LDLPELHIPEEP
-568 TKPTPEKP
+568 EKP
-576 VTPKEAPNKPADA
+576 AEPKKVPSKPVDA
-589 PKAKEVEITEV
+589 PKDKGVETTTVSYKLDSETKEV
-600 VYKNDSEP
+600 
-608 KEAANTTVYGGTL
+608 ANTPVYRATL
-621 PHTGE
+621 PNTGE

-640 AGITGLTLGFKK
+640 AGITALTLGFKK
-652 RNDK
+652 YNEVEGE

>member
-21 GAVVHADEA
+21 GAVVHADET
-30 QATSNVYTEVAGKI
+30 QSTSNVYTEVAGKI
-44 TVTPIRQTEQLTTAV
+44 TVTPIQQTEQLTTAI
-59 DNAKAAGVTV
+59 DNAKAAGVAI

-77 LTQDQAQAAMNE
+77 LTQDQAANAMNE
-89 KANEINSVVSQYNAE
+89 KANEINSVVSQYTAD
-104 KQAYADAQ
+104 KQAYAGAQ
-112 AKYEADKAKY
+112 AKYESDKAKY

-224 EGLGNSTYNGQ
+224 EGLENSTYNGQ
-235 KIAAVEYDYTPDV
+235 KIAAVEYDYTPNV

-281 VNKQLITLTKDAL
+281 ANKQLITLTKDAL

-332 DGNKAYADSSNDEG
+332 EGNKAYADSSNDES

-364 VGLTKDGKMSFHF
+364 VGLTQDGKMSFHF

-404 PVAPTIEEP
+404 PVAPTIKEP
-413 VAPTVKV
+413 AAPTVKV

-443 DIVPLDPPTVDIPEF
+443 GIVPLDPPTVDIPEWNGGTVPNEAPVHYKPEF
-458 DAGIPGIPEV
+458 QGGIPGIPEV
-468 RELPEY
+468 RELP
-474 TEPIGTVPN
+474 
-483 DAPKYEKPEFEGG
+483 
-496 VVPNDPPVVEIPEYN
+496 
-511 EPIGTVPN
+511 
-519 EAPVYDK
+519 
-526 PEWNGGIPGI
+526 
-536 PEERE
+536 
-541 LPPFEGGVVP
+541 PFEGGVIP

-556 LDLPELEIPEEP
+556 LDLPELEIPVE
-568 TKPTPEKP
+568 PEKP
-576 VTPKEAPNKPADA
+576 STPKEVPSKPVDA
-589 PKAKEVEITEV
+589 PKDKGVEITEV

-608 KEAANTTVYGGTL
+608 KEVVNTPVYGGTL
-621 PHTGE
+621 PNTGE
-626 KEGIASTLGLVVIA
+626 KEGIASTLGLAVIA
-640 AGITGLTLGFKK
+640 VGIAGLTLSFKK
-652 RNDK
+652 YNEGEGE

>member
-21 GAVVHADEA
+21 GAVVHADET
-30 QATSNVYTEVAGKI
+30 QSTSNVYTEVAGKI
-44 TVTPIRQTEQLTTAV
+44 TVTPIQQTEQLTTAV
-59 DNAKAAGVTV
+59 DNAKAAGVNV
-69 ETGNTVNN
+69 EAGNTVNN
-77 LTQDQAQAAMNE
+77 LTQDQAANAMNE
-89 KANEINSVVSQYNAE
+89 KANEINSVVSQYTAD

-112 AKYEADKAKY
+112 AKYESDKAKY

-131 NMAEAEEN
+131 NMAEAEAN

-160 EPNATHEVVKGN
+160 EPNATHKVVKGN

-224 EGLGNSTYNGQ
+224 EGLENSTYNGQ
-235 KIAAVEYDYTPDV
+235 KISAVEYDYTPDV

-281 VNKQLITLTKDAL
+281 ANKQLVTLTKDAL

-300 NRGKGELYNDK
+300 NRGKGELYDDK

-332 DGNKAYADSSNDEG
+332 DGNKAYADSSNDES

-364 VGLTKDGKMSFHF
+364 VGLTQDGKMSFHF

-413 VAPTVKV
+413 AAPTVKV
-420 DKYENVSAT
+420 DKYENISAT

-443 DIVPLDPPTVDIPEF
+443 GIVPLDPPTVEI
-458 DAGIPGIPEV
+458 
-468 RELPEY
+468 PEY
-474 TEPIGTVPN
+474 TAPIGTVPN
-483 DAPKYEKPEFEGG
+483 DAPK
-496 VVPNDPPVVEIPEYN
+496 VEIPEWN
-511 EPIGTVPN
+511 GGTVPN
-519 EAPVYDK
+519 EAPVHDK
-526 PEWNGGIPGI
+526 PEFQGGIPGIPEVHEKPEFNGGIPGI
-536 PEERE
+536 PEVHEKPE
-541 LPPFEGGVVP
+541 FDGGVVP
-551 NDAPI
+551 
-556 LDLPELEIPEEP
+556 LDPPVVEIPELEIPEEP
-568 TKPTPEKP
+568 TPEKP
-576 VTPKEAPNKPADA
+576 VEPKKVPNKPVDD
-589 PKAKEVEITEV
+589 PKTKEVEVTEV
-600 VYKNDSEP
+600 VYKLDSEP
-608 KEAANTTVYGGTL
+608 KEVANTTIYGGTL

-626 KEGIASTLGLVVIA
+626 KEGIMSTLGLAVIA
-640 AGITGLTLGFKK
+640 VGIAGFTLSFKK
-652 RNDK
+652 RNEEKGE

>member
-21 GAVVHADEA
+21 GAVVHADET
-30 QATSNVYTEVAGKI
+30 QSTSNVYTEVAGKI
-44 TVTPIRQTEQLTTAV
+44 TVTPIQQTEQLTTAV
-59 DNAKAAGVTV
+59 DNAKAAGVNV

-77 LTQDQAQAAMNE
+77 LTQDQAQAAMNG

-112 AKYEADKAKY
+112 AKYESDKAKY
-122 VEDKAAYEK
+122 VEDNAAYEK

-160 EPNATHEVVKGN
+160 EPNATHKVVKGN

-224 EGLGNSTYNGQ
+224 EGLENSTYNGQ
-235 KIAAVEYDYTPDV
+235 KIAAVEYDYTSDV

-281 VNKQLITLTKDAL
+281 ANKQLITLTKDAL

-300 NRGKGELYNDK
+300 NRGKGELYDDK

-332 DGNKAYADSSNDEG
+332 EGNKAYADSSNDES

-443 DIVPLDPPTVDIPEF
+443 GIVPLDPPTVEIPEF
-458 DAGIPGIPEV
+458 Q
-468 RELPEY
+468 
-474 TEPIGTVPN
+474 
-483 DAPKYEKPEFEGG
+483 
-496 VVPNDPPVVEIPEYN
+496 
-511 EPIGTVPN
+511 
-519 EAPVYDK
+519 
-526 PEWNGGIPGI
+526 GGIPGI

-551 NDAPI
+551 NDAPVY
-556 LDLPELEIPEEP
+556 DKPELEIPVE
-568 TKPTPEKP
+568 PEKP
-576 VTPKEAPNKPADA
+576 VVPTPNKPQK
-589 PKAKEVEITEV
+589 PSTPEKASKTSVERVNNKVAQSTV
-600 VYKNDSEP
+600 VSYKLDSEP
-608 KEAANTTVYGGTL
+608 SEVANTPVYSATL
-621 PHTGE
+621 PNTGE
-626 KEGIASTLGLVVIA
+626 KEGIVSTLGLVVIA
-640 AGITGLTLGFKK
+640 AGITALTLGFKK
-652 RNDK
+652 YNEGEEE

>member
-10 SAIAIATAFLG
+10 SAIALATAFLG

-30 QATSNVYTEVAGKI
+30 QSTSNVYTEVAGKI
-44 TVTPIRQTEQLTTAV
+44 TVTPIQQTEQLTAAV
-59 DNAKAAGVTV
+59 DNAKAAGVNV

-77 LTQDQAQAAMNE
+77 LTQNQAQAAMNE
-89 KANEINSVVSQYNAE
+89 KANEINSVVSQYTAD

-112 AKYEADKAKY
+112 AKYESDKAKY

-148 VAEQGLVYNNAS
+148 VAEQDLVYNNAS

-224 EGLGNSTYNGQ
+224 EGLENSTYNGQ

-281 VNKQLITLTKDAL
+281 ANKQLITLTKDAL

-300 NRGKGELYNDK
+300 NRGKGELYDDK

-332 DGNKAYADSSNDEG
+332 EGNKAYADSSNDEG

-395 STLPIKPVE
+395 STLPVKPVE

-413 VAPTVKV
+413 AAPTVKV
-420 DKYENVSAT
+420 DKYENISAT

-443 DIVPLDPPTVDIPEF
+443 GIVPLDPPTVEIPEF
-458 DAGIPGIPEV
+458 QGGIPGIPEV
-468 RELPEY
+468 H
-474 TEPIGTVPN
+474 
-483 DAPKYEKPEFEGG
+483 EKPEFNGDIPGIPEVHEKPEFDGG
-496 VVPNDPPVVEIPEYN
+496 VVPLDPPVVEIPEL
-511 EPIGTVPN
+511 II
-519 EAPVYDK
+519 D
-526 PEWNGGIPGI
+526 
-536 PEERE
+536 
-541 LPPFEGGVVP
+541 
-551 NDAPI
+551 
-556 LDLPELEIPEEP
+556 IPEEP

-576 VTPKEAPNKPADA
+576 NTPKEVPNKLVDA
-589 PKAKEVEITEV
+589 PKAKEAESATVS
-600 VYKNDSEP
+600 YKLNSEP
-608 KEAANTTVYGGTL
+608 KEAVNTAVYGGTL

-626 KEGIASTLGLVVIA
+626 KEGIASNLGLVVIA

-652 RNDK
+652 RNEEKGE

>member
-10 SAIAIATAFLG
+10 SAIAIATAFLS
-21 GAVVHADEA
+21 GAVVHADET

-44 TVTPIRQTEQLTTAV
+44 TVTPIQQTEQLTTAV

-77 LTQDQAQAAMNE
+77 LTQDQAVNAMNE
-89 KANEINSVVSQYNAE
+89 KANEINSVVSQHNAE

-112 AKYEADKAKY
+112 AKYEADKARY

-131 NMAEAEEN
+131 NMAEAEAN

-172 VVDEKEVQD
+172 MVDEKEVQD

-211 VALKAGETTTVRY
+211 VVLKAGETTTVRY
-224 EGLGNSTYNGQ
+224 EGLENSTYNGQ

-281 VNKQLITLTKDAL
+281 ANKQLITLTKDAL

-300 NRGKGELYNDK
+300 NRGKGELYDDK

-332 DGNKAYADSSNDEG
+332 EGNKAYADSSNDEG

-395 STLPIKPVE
+395 STLPVKPVE

-413 VAPTVKV
+413 AAPTVKV
-420 DKYENVSAT
+420 DKYENISAT

-443 DIVPLDPPTVDIPEF
+443 GIVPLDPPTVEIPEF
-458 DAGIPGIPEV
+458 QGGIPGIPEV
-468 RELPEY
+468 H
-474 TEPIGTVPN
+474 
-483 DAPKYEKPEFEGG
+483 EKPEFNGDIPGIPEVHEKPEFDGG
-496 VVPNDPPVVEIPEYN
+496 VVPLDPPVVEIPEL
-511 EPIGTVPN
+511 II
-519 EAPVYDK
+519 D
-526 PEWNGGIPGI
+526 
-536 PEERE
+536 
-541 LPPFEGGVVP
+541 
-551 NDAPI
+551 
-556 LDLPELEIPEEP
+556 IPEEP

-576 VTPKEAPNKPADA
+576 NTPKEVPNKPVDA
-589 PKAKEVEITEV
+589 PKEKVAQSATVS
-600 VYKNDSEP
+600 YKLDSEP
-608 KEAANTTVYGGTL
+608 KEGVNTPVYGGTL
-621 PHTGE
+621 PVTGE

-640 AGITGLTLGFKK
+640 AGITALTLGFKN
-652 RNDK
+652 RNEGVEE

>member
-21 GAVVHADEA
+21 GAVVHADET
-30 QATSNVYTEVAGKI
+30 QSTSNVYTEVAGKI
-44 TVTPIRQTEQLTTAV
+44 TVTPIQQTEQLTTAV

-77 LTQDQAQAAMNE
+77 LTQDQAANAMNE
-89 KANEINSVVSQYNAE
+89 KANEINSVVSQYTAD

-112 AKYEADKAKY
+112 AKYESDKAKY

-160 EPNATHEVVKGN
+160 ELNATHEVVKGN

-224 EGLGNSTYNGQ
+224 EGLENSTYNGQ

-281 VNKQLITLTKDAL
+281 ANKQLITLTKDAL

-300 NRGKGELYNDK
+300 NRGKGELYDDK

-332 DGNKAYADSSNDEG
+332 EGNKAYADSSNDES

-429 PVETPTDETPEFNG
+429 PIETPTDETPEFNSG
-443 DIVPLDPPTVDIPEF
+443 IVPLDPPTVDISEF

-468 RELPEY
+468 H
-474 TEPIGTVPN
+474 
-483 DAPKYEKPEFEGG
+483 EKPEFNGGIPGIPEVHEKPDFEGG
-496 VVPNDPPVVEIPEYN
+496 VVPLDPPVVEIPELV
-511 EPIGTVPN
+511 I
-519 EAPVYDK
+519 D
-526 PEWNGGIPGI
+526 
-536 PEERE
+536 
-541 LPPFEGGVVP
+541 
-551 NDAPI
+551 
-556 LDLPELEIPEEP
+556 IPEEP
-568 TKPTPEKP
+568 TPEKP
-576 VTPKEAPNKPADA
+576 QKPSTPQNA
-589 PKAKEVEITEV
+589 PKTSVERSNDKVAQITTV
-600 VYKNDSEP
+600 SYKLDSEP
-608 KEAANTTVYGGTL
+608 KEVANTTVYGGVL
-621 PHTGE
+621 PNTGE
-626 KEGIASTLGLVVIA
+626 KEGIMSTLGLLVIA
-640 AGITGLTLGFKK
+640 TGITGLTLGFKK
-652 RNDK
+652 YNEGEND

>member
-21 GAVVHADEA
+21 GAVVHADET

-44 TVTPIRQTEQLTTAV
+44 TVTPIQQTEQLTAAV
-59 DNAKAAGVTV
+59 DNAKAAGVNV

-89 KANEINSVVSQYNAE
+89 KANEINSVVSQYNAD

-122 VEDKAAYEK
+122 VEDKATYEK

-172 VVDEKEVQD
+172 VVEEKEVQD
-181 AAKAAEV
+181 AAKVAEV

-224 EGLGNSTYNGQ
+224 EGLENSTYNGQ
-235 KIAAVEYDYTPDV
+235 KIAAVEYDYTSNV

-281 VNKQLITLTKDAL
+281 ANKQLITLTKDAL

-300 NRGKGELYNDK
+300 NRGKGELYDDK

-332 DGNKAYADSSNDEG
+332 EGNKAYADSSNDES

-404 PVAPTIEEP
+404 PVAPTIKEP
-413 VAPTVKV
+413 AAPTVKV
-420 DKYENVSAT
+420 DKYEIISAT
-429 PVETPTDETPEFNG
+429 PVETPTDETPEFSG
-443 DIVPLDPPTVDIPEF
+443 GIVPLDPPVVEIPEWNGGTVPNEAPVHDKPEF
-458 DAGIPGIPEV
+458 QGGIPGIPEV
-468 RELPEY
+468 RELP
-474 TEPIGTVPN
+474 
-483 DAPKYEKPEFEGG
+483 
-496 VVPNDPPVVEIPEYN
+496 
-511 EPIGTVPN
+511 
-519 EAPVYDK
+519 
-526 PEWNGGIPGI
+526 
-536 PEERE
+536 
-541 LPPFEGGVVP
+541 PFEGGVIP

-556 LDLPELEIPEEP
+556 LDLPELEIPAE
-568 TKPTPEKP
+568 PEKP
-576 VTPKEAPNKPADA
+576 TAPKEVPNKPVDA
-589 PKAKEVEITEV
+589 PKEKAAAQSTTVSYNLAPVSKEV
-600 VYKNDSEP
+600 P
-608 KEAANTTVYGGTL
+608 KTTVYGGVL
-621 PHTGE
+621 PNTGE
-626 KEGIASTLGLVVIA
+626 KEGIMSTLGLVVIA
-640 AGITGLTLGFKK
+640 AGITTLGLSFKK
-652 RNDK
+652 HNEGEEE

>member
-1 MKTSKITTL
+1 M
-10 SAIAIATAFLG
+10 
-21 GAVVHADEA
+21 VHADET
-30 QATSNVYTEVAGKI
+30 QATSNIYTEVAGKI
-44 TVTPIRQTEQLTTAV
+44 TVTPIQQSEQLTAAV
-59 DNAKAAGVTV
+59 DNAKAAGVNV

-77 LTQDQAQAAMNE
+77 LTQDQAANAMNE
-89 KANEINSVVSQYNAE
+89 KANEINSVVSQYTAD

-122 VEDKAAYEK
+122 VEDKAVYEK
-131 NMAEAEEN
+131 NMAEAEAN

-224 EGLGNSTYNGQ
+224 EGLENSTYNGQ
-235 KIAAVEYDYTPDV
+235 KIAAVEYDYTPDA

-281 VNKQLITLTKDAL
+281 ANKQLIALTKDAL

-300 NRGKGELYNDK
+300 NRGKGELYDDK

-332 DGNKAYADSSNDEG
+332 EGNKAYSDSSNDES
-346 VIGEWDNFDSPNF
+346 VIGKWDNFDSSNF

-404 PVAPTIEEP
+404 PVAPTIKEP
-413 VAPTVKV
+413 TTPTVKV
-420 DKYENVSAT
+420 NKYENISAT

-443 DIVPLDPPTVDIPEF
+443 GIVPL
-458 DAGIPGIPEV
+458 
-468 RELPEY
+468 
-474 TEPIGTVPN
+474 
-483 DAPKYEKPEFEGG
+483 
-496 VVPNDPPVVEIPEYN
+496 DPPVVEIPEF
-511 EPIGTVPN
+511 EGGIPGIPEVH
-519 EAPVYDK
+519 EK

-536 PEERE
+536 PEVRE
-541 LPPFEGGVVP
+541 LPPFEGGVIP

-556 LDLPELEIPEEP
+556 LDLPELEIPVE
-568 TKPTPEKP
+568 PEKP
-576 VTPKEAPNKPADA
+576 VTPTPNKPQKPSTPEKA
-589 PKAKEVEITEV
+589 PKTSVERPNNKVAQSTAVSYNLAPVSKET
-600 VYKNDSEP
+600 P
-608 KEAANTTVYGGTL
+608 NTTVYGSVL
-621 PHTGE
+621 PNTGE
-626 KEGIASTLGLVVIA
+626 KEGITSTLGLLVIA
-640 AGITGLTLGFKK
+640 AGITALSLSFKK
-652 RNDK
+652 YNEK

>member
-10 SAIAIATAFLG
+10 AGVAIATAFLG

-44 TVTPIRQTEQLTTAV
+44 TVTPIQQTEQLTTAV
-59 DNAKAAGVTV
+59 DNAKAAGVNV

-89 KANEINSVVSQYNAE
+89 KANEINSAVSQYNAE
-104 KQAYADAQ
+104 KQVYTDAQ

-122 VEDKAAYEK
+122 VEDKAVYEK

-181 AAKAAEV
+181 AAKTAEV

-224 EGLGNSTYNGQ
+224 EGLENSTYNGQ
-235 KIAAVEYDYTPDV
+235 KIAAVEYDYTSDI

-281 VNKQLITLTKDAL
+281 ANKQLITLTKDAL

-300 NRGKGELYNDK
+300 NRGKGELYDDK

-332 DGNKAYADSSNDEG
+332 EGNKAYADSSNDEG
-346 VIGEWDNFDSPNF
+346 VIGEWDSFDSANF

-404 PVAPTIEEP
+404 PVAPTIKEP
-413 VAPTVKV
+413 ATPTVKV
-420 DKYENVSAT
+420 DKYENISAT

-443 DIVPLDPPTVDIPEF
+443 GIVPLDPPVVDIPEF
-458 DAGIPGIPEV
+458 QGGIPGIPEV

-483 DAPKYEKPEFEGG
+483 EAPKYEKPEF
-496 VVPNDPPVVEIPEYN
+496 
-511 EPIGTVPN
+511 
-519 EAPVYDK
+519 
-526 PEWNGGIPGI
+526 NGGIPGI

-541 LPPFEGGVVP
+541 LPPFEGGVIP

-556 LDLPELEIPEEP
+556 LDLPELHIPTEP
-568 TKPTPEKP
+568 EKPSTPEKP
-576 VTPKEAPNKPADA
+576 VEPKKVSNKPVDA
-589 PKAKEVEITEV
+589 PKAKEAESATVS
-600 VYKNDSEP
+600 YKLDSEP
-608 KEAANTTVYGGTL
+608 KEVANTTVYGGTL
-621 PHTGE
+621 PNAGE
-626 KEGIASTLGLVVIA
+626 KEGIASTLGIVVIA
-640 AGITGLTLGFKK
+640 AGIAALTLGFKK
-652 RNDK
+652 YNEGEEE

>member
-10 SAIAIATAFLG
+10 SAIALATAFLG
-21 GAVVHADEA
+21 GAVVHADET
-30 QATSNVYTEVAGKI
+30 QSTSNVYTEVAGKI
-44 TVTPIRQTEQLTTAV
+44 TVTPIQQTEQLTTAV
-59 DNAKAAGVTV
+59 DNAKVAGVAV

-77 LTQDQAQAAMNE
+77 LTQDQAANAMNE

-104 KQAYADAQ
+104 KQAYTDAQ

-199 NPDSEFINGGTY
+199 NPDSEFVNGGTY

-224 EGLGNSTYNGQ
+224 EGLENSTYNGQ
-235 KIAAVEYDYTPDV
+235 KISAVEYDYTSNV
-248 DTYAILYND
+248 DSYAILYND

-281 VNKQLITLTKDAL
+281 ANKQLITLTKDAL

-300 NRGKGELYNDK
+300 NRGKGELYADK

-332 DGNKAYADSSNDEG
+332 EGNKAYTDSSNDES

-364 VGLTKDGKMSFHF
+364 VGLTQDGKMSFHF

-404 PVAPTIEEP
+404 PVEPTIEEP

-420 DKYENVSAT
+420 DKYGNVSAT
-429 PVETPTDETPEFNG
+429 PVETPTDEMPEFNG
-443 DIVPLDPPTVDIPEF
+443 GIVPLDPPTVEIPEF
-458 DAGIPGIPEV
+458 EGGIPGIPEV
-468 RELPEY
+468 H
-474 TEPIGTVPN
+474 
-483 DAPKYEKPEFEGG
+483 EKPEFNGGIPGIPEVHEKPEFDGG
-496 VVPNDPPVVEIPEYN
+496 VVPLDPPVVEIPEL
-511 EPIGTVPN
+511 IIDT
-519 EAPVYDK
+519 
-526 PEWNGGIPGI
+526 
-536 PEERE
+536 PEE
-541 LPPFEGGVVP
+541 
-551 NDAPI
+551 
-556 LDLPELEIPEEP
+556 
-568 TKPTPEKP
+568 PTPEKP
-576 VTPKEAPNKPADA
+576 STPKEVPSKPVDA
-589 PKAKEVEITEV
+589 PKTKEVESATV
-600 VYKNDSEP
+600 SYKLDSEP
-608 KEAANTTVYGGTL
+608 KEVANTTVYGGVL
-621 PHTGE
+621 PNTSE

-652 RNDK
+652 RNEEKGE

>member
-10 SAIAIATAFLG
+10 AGVAIATAFLG

-30 QATSNVYTEVAGKI
+30 PATSNVYTEVAGKI
-44 TVTPIRQTEQLTTAV
+44 TVTPIQQTEQLTTAV
-59 DNAKAAGVTV
+59 DNAKAAGMTV

-77 LTQDQAQAAMNE
+77 LTQDQAANAMNE

-122 VEDKAAYEK
+122 VEDKATYEK

-172 VVDEKEVQD
+172 VVEEKEVQD

-211 VALKAGETTTVRY
+211 VSLKAGETTTVRY
-224 EGLGNSTYNGQ
+224 EGLENSTYNGQ
-235 KIAAVEYDYTPDV
+235 KIAAVEYDYTSDV

-281 VNKQLITLTKDAL
+281 ANKQLITLTKDAL

-318 AGFITINGSTIVNH
+318 AGFITINGSTIGNH
-332 DGNKAYADSSNDEG
+332 EGNKAYADSSNDES

-404 PVAPTIEEP
+404 PVAPAIEEP

-420 DKYENVSAT
+420 DKYENISAT

-443 DIVPLDPPTVDIPEF
+443 GIVPLDPPTV
-458 DAGIPGIPEV
+458 
-468 RELPEY
+468 
-474 TEPIGTVPN
+474 
-483 DAPKYEKPEFEGG
+483 
-496 VVPNDPPVVEIPEYN
+496 EIPEWN
-511 EPIGTVPN
+511 GGTVPN
-519 EAPVYDK
+519 EAPIHDK
-526 PEWNGGIPGI
+526 PEFQGGVPGI
-536 PEERE
+536 PEVRE

-556 LDLPELEIPEEP
+556 LDLPELHIPEEP
-568 TKPTPEKP
+568 TPEKPSTPEKASKTSVGHANNKVAQSATVSYNFAP
-576 VTPKEAPNKPADA
+576 ASKETPK
-589 PKAKEVEITEV
+589 
-600 VYKNDSEP
+600 
-608 KEAANTTVYGGTL
+608 TTVYGGIL
-621 PHTGE
+621 PNTGE
-626 KEGIASTLGLVVIA
+626 KEGIMSTLGLVVIA
-640 AGITGLTLGFKK
+640 AGIASLTLSFKK
-652 RNDK
+652 YNEGEEE

>member
-10 SAIAIATAFLG
+10 SAIALATAFLG

-30 QATSNVYTEVAGKI
+30 QSTSNVYTEVAGKI
-44 TVTPIRQTEQLTTAV
+44 TVTPIQQTEQLTAAV
-59 DNAKAAGVTV
+59 DNAKAAGVNV

-77 LTQDQAQAAMNE
+77 LTQNQAQAAMNE
-89 KANEINSVVSQYNAE
+89 KANEINSVVSQYTAD

-112 AKYEADKAKY
+112 AKYESDKAKY

-148 VAEQGLVYNNAS
+148 VAEQDLVYNNAS

-224 EGLGNSTYNGQ
+224 EGLENSTYNGQ

-281 VNKQLITLTKDAL
+281 ANKQLITLTKDAL

-300 NRGKGELYNDK
+300 NRGKGELYDDK

-332 DGNKAYADSSNDEG
+332 EGNKAYADSSNDEG

-359 YKGGI
+359 YKSGI

-395 STLPIKPVE
+395 STLPVKPVE

-413 VAPTVKV
+413 AAPTVKV
-420 DKYENVSAT
+420 DKYENISAT

-443 DIVPLDPPTVDIPEF
+443 GIVPLDPPTVEIPEF
-458 DAGIPGIPEV
+458 QGGIPGIPEV
-468 RELPEY
+468 H
-474 TEPIGTVPN
+474 
-483 DAPKYEKPEFEGG
+483 EKPEFNGDIPGIPEVHEKPEFDGG
-496 VVPNDPPVVEIPEYN
+496 VVPLDPPVVEIPEL
-511 EPIGTVPN
+511 II
-519 EAPVYDK
+519 D
-526 PEWNGGIPGI
+526 
-536 PEERE
+536 
-541 LPPFEGGVVP
+541 
-551 NDAPI
+551 
-556 LDLPELEIPEEP
+556 IPEEP

-576 VTPKEAPNKPADA
+576 NTPIEVPNKPVDA
-589 PKAKEVEITEV
+589 PKEKVAQSATVS
-600 VYKNDSEP
+600 YKLDSEP
-608 KEAANTTVYGGTL
+608 KEGVNTPVYGGTL
-621 PHTGE
+621 PVTGE

-640 AGITGLTLGFKK
+640 AGITTLGLSFKK
-652 RNDK
+652 YNGKEDK

>member
-30 QATSNVYTEVAGKI
+30 PATSNVYTEVAGKI
-44 TVTPIRQTEQLTTAV
+44 TVTPIKQTEQLTAAV
-59 DNAKAAGVTV
+59 DNAKAAGVNV

-77 LTQDQAQAAMNE
+77 LTQDQAQAAMNG
-89 KANEINSVVSQYNAE
+89 KANEINSAVSQYNDE

-112 AKYEADKAKY
+112 AKYESDKAKY

-139 TKKEGNLSE
+139 TKKEGNLPE

-172 VVDEKEVQD
+172 VVEEKEVQD
-181 AAKAAEV
+181 AAKSAEA

-211 VALKAGETTTVRY
+211 VALKAGETTTIRY
-224 EGLGNSTYNGQ
+224 EGLENSTYNGQ

-281 VNKQLITLTKDAL
+281 ANKQLITLTKDAL

-300 NRGKGELYNDK
+300 NRGKGELYDDK

-332 DGNKAYADSSNDEG
+332 EGNKAYADGSNDES

-404 PVAPTIEEP
+404 PVAPTINEP
-413 VAPTVKV
+413 TTPTVKL
-420 DKYENVSAT
+420 DKYENISAT
-429 PVETPTDETPEFNG
+429 PIETPTDETPEFNG
-443 DIVPLDPPTVDIPEF
+443 GIVPLDPPTVEIPEF
-458 DAGIPGIPEV
+458 QGGIPGIPEV
-468 RELPEY
+468 H
-474 TEPIGTVPN
+474 
-483 DAPKYEKPEFEGG
+483 EKPEFNGGIPGIPEVHEKPEFDGG
-496 VVPNDPPVVEIPEYN
+496 VVPLDPPVVEIPEL
-511 EPIGTVPN
+511 II
-519 EAPVYDK
+519 D
-526 PEWNGGIPGI
+526 
-536 PEERE
+536 
-541 LPPFEGGVVP
+541 
-551 NDAPI
+551 
-556 LDLPELEIPEEP
+556 IPEEP

-576 VTPKEAPNKPADA
+576 NTPKEVPNKPVDA
-589 PKAKEVEITEV
+589 PKEKVAQSATVS
-600 VYKNDSEP
+600 YKLDSEP
-608 KEAANTTVYGGTL
+608 KEGVNTPVYGGTL
-621 PHTGE
+621 PVTGE

-640 AGITGLTLGFKK
+640 AGITALTLGFKK
-652 RNDK
+652 RNEGEEE

>member
-10 SAIAIATAFLG
+10 SAIALATAFLG
-21 GAVVHADEA
+21 GAVVHADET
-30 QATSNVYTEVAGKI
+30 QPTSNVYTEVAGKI
-44 TVTPIRQTEQLTTAV
+44 TVTPIQQTEQLTAAV
-59 DNAKAAGVTV
+59 DNAKAAGVNV

-77 LTQDQAQAAMNE
+77 LTQDQAANAMNE
-89 KANEINSVVSQYNAE
+89 KANEINSVVSQYTAD

-131 NMAEAEEN
+131 NMAEAEAN

-224 EGLGNSTYNGQ
+224 EGLENSTYNGQ
-235 KIAAVEYDYTPDV
+235 KIAAVEYDYTPDA

-281 VNKQLITLTKDAL
+281 ANKQLITLTKDAL

-300 NRGKGELYNDK
+300 NRGKGELYADK

-332 DGNKAYADSSNDEG
+332 EGNKAYADSSNDES

-364 VGLTKDGKMSFHF
+364 VGLTKDGKVSFHF

-443 DIVPLDPPTVDIPEF
+443 GIVPLDPPTVEIPEF
-458 DAGIPGIPEV
+458 QGGIPGIPEV
-468 RELPEY
+468 H
-474 TEPIGTVPN
+474 
-483 DAPKYEKPEFEGG
+483 EKPEF
-496 VVPNDPPVVEIPEYN
+496 
-511 EPIGTVPN
+511 
-519 EAPVYDK
+519 
-526 PEWNGGIPGI
+526 NGGIPGI
-536 PEERE
+536 PEVHEKPE
-541 LPPFEGGVVP
+541 FEGGVVP

-576 VTPKEAPNKPADA
+576 VDPKKVPNKPVDA
-589 PKAKEVEITEV
+589 PKTKEVEITEV
-600 VYKNDSEP
+600 VYKNDSAPSEV
-608 KEAANTTVYGGTL
+608 ANTPVYRATL
-621 PHTGE
+621 PNTGE

-640 AGITGLTLGFKK
+640 AGIASLTLSFKK
-652 RNDK
+652 YNEGEEE

>member
-10 SAIAIATAFLG
+10 SAIAIATAFLS
-21 GAVVHADEA
+21 GAVVHADET

-44 TVTPIRQTEQLTTAV
+44 TVTPIQQTEQLTTAV

-77 LTQDQAQAAMNE
+77 LTQDQAVNAMNE
-89 KANEINSVVSQYNAE
+89 KANEINSVVSQHNAE

-112 AKYEADKAKY
+112 AKYEADKARY

-131 NMAEAEEN
+131 NMAEAEAN

-172 VVDEKEVQD
+172 MVDEKEVQD

-211 VALKAGETTTVRY
+211 VVLKAGETTTVRY
-224 EGLGNSTYNGQ
+224 EGLENSTYNGQ

-281 VNKQLITLTKDAL
+281 ANKQLITLTKDAL

-300 NRGKGELYNDK
+300 NRGKGELYDDK

-332 DGNKAYADSSNDEG
+332 EGNKAYADSSNDEG

-395 STLPIKPVE
+395 STLPVKPVE

-413 VAPTVKV
+413 AAPTVKV
-420 DKYENVSAT
+420 DKYENISAT

-443 DIVPLDPPTVDIPEF
+443 GIVPLDPPTVEIPEF
-458 DAGIPGIPEV
+458 QGGIPGIPEV
-468 RELPEY
+468 H
-474 TEPIGTVPN
+474 
-483 DAPKYEKPEFEGG
+483 EKPEFNGDIPGIPEVHEKPEFDGG
-496 VVPNDPPVVEIPEYN
+496 VVPLDPPVVEIPEL
-511 EPIGTVPN
+511 II
-519 EAPVYDK
+519 D
-526 PEWNGGIPGI
+526 
-536 PEERE
+536 
-541 LPPFEGGVVP
+541 
-551 NDAPI
+551 
-556 LDLPELEIPEEP
+556 IPEEP

-576 VTPKEAPNKPADA
+576 VTPKKVPSKPVDA
-589 PKAKEVEITEV
+589 PKAKEAESATVS
-600 VYKNDSEP
+600 YKLDSEP
-608 KEAANTTVYGGTL
+608 KEVANTTVYGGTL
-621 PHTGE
+621 PNAGE
-626 KEGIASTLGLVVIA
+626 KEGIASTLGLAVIA
-640 AGITGLTLGFKK
+640 VGIAGLTLSFKK
-652 RNDK
+652 YNEGEGE